1 MTNTKDF
8 DRLIEKRWPT
18 LKKRAQ
24 NERNAGKLITIL
36 EEIEDQL
43 FLLEMRI
50 AVHNGSTPARGAAAS
65 RSARG
70 PDRWTGGPRD
80 LEFKSQ

>member
-1 MTNTKDF
+1 MTNAKDF

-24 NERNAGKLITIL
+24 KERNPVRLITIL
-36 EEIEDQL
+36 EEIEDLL

-50 AVHNGSTPARGAAAS
+50 AAHNGSIPVRGAAAS
-65 RSARG
+65 RSARA
-70 PDRWTGGPRD
+70 PDGWGGGPRD
-80 LEFKSQ
+80 LP